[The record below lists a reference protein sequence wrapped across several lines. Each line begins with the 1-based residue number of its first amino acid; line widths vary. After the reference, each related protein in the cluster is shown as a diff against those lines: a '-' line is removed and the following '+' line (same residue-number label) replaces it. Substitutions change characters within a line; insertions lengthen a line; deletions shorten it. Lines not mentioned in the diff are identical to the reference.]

1 MAIGKAGAYATVE
14 GPKVDF
20 GDIALNAQ
28 KIQQADLDR
37 MKDMIPK
44 AEKEKEKEIKPLS
57 IDEKTSTLGTF
68 EDTSYKV
75 AESAREGYYQAMKSG
90 DPITASRFETVI
102 KRLNVSKE
110 IIKAGSDSFLKDF
123 SEGKISGIESSK
135 VETINNFR
143 DRRNATGGVSANG
156 TLYMQIFDKN
166 ENGDILMQD
175 GKPVL
180 KKIRVGD
187 KLVNEIT
194 EDQLATY
201 LVDYVKSNNILE
213 ESKKFAETT
222 GAKKI
227 SDENGNVTIAKT
239 EYTKQNLDLLKES
252 ISSKLKSDRKYFE
265 DVWYQS
271 NPSKNNFRKMPS
283 EYTEEDYKEAENFL
297 YNQTR
302 RNFDTSYSKSYDEP
316 KDTGNG
322 NGDGDK
328 DSPYLSPKVS
338 VKQKKIKGVTS
349 NYGYE
354 IPVIQKTDKVKFGG
368 VPVQIKSTGYDKDSK
383 RFYIAYSVSTSESES
398 SKLKPDPKDKT
409 STGGNKNISTKGSSV
424 RYVWLNGEGANVT
437 NGEILASNIKDLNGV
452 NYNSVDDLITDIKTK
467 DPKGMFFS
475 NTSKGKGTSSQ
486 GDFNSKWAKLK
497 SGQSLVGP
505 DGKTYTKK

>member
-37 MKDMIPK
+37 AKSMIPEK
-44 AEKEKEKEIKPLS
+44 QKEKEVSPYEAQVSSSGVQAYDYTMQNLVKKTVDVINEAKKNGDNATYSRADMAIKTYKNSTEIAKEGSKYFTDKLRKGEISGLDKDKIENVLALN
-57 IDEKTSTLGTF
+57 DKNNV
-68 EDTSYKV
+68 V
-75 AESAREGYYQAMKSG
+75 AE
-90 DPITASRFETVI
+90 
-102 KRLNVSKE
+102 VSDQGEVFFSFVGKE
-110 IIKAGSDSFLKDF
+110 KNED
-123 SEGKISGIESSK
+123 
-135 VETINNFR
+135 
-143 DRRNATGGVSANG
+143 G
-156 TLYMQIFDKN
+156 TLKPKKVRFGDRYVDKIN
-166 ENGDILMQD
+166 ADDIANFMTDILP
-175 GKPVL
+175 PV
-180 KKIRVGD
+180 
-187 KLVNEIT
+187 
-194 EDQLATY
+194 
-201 LVDYVKSNNILE
+201 NILE
-213 ESKKFAETT
+213 ESKQLASTT
-222 GAKKI
+222 GANKT
-227 SDENGNVTIAKT
+227 SVENGTLTVEKT
-239 EYTKQNLDLLKES
+239 EYSKENLKLLRES
-252 ISSKLKSDRKYFE
+252 ISSKIKSDTKYFE

-271 NPSKNNFRKMPS
+271 NPSKNNVRKLPS
-283 EYTEEDYKEAENFL
+283 EYTEEDYKQAEDFL
-297 YNQTR
+297 YKQTR
-302 RNFDTSYSKSYDEP
+302 RNFDTSYSQSYDEP
-316 KDTGNG
+316 KDNGNG

-467 DPKGMFFS
+467 DPRGMFFS
-475 NTSKGKGTSSQ
+475 NNNQSKTKAVKGGK
-486 GDFNSKWAKLK
+486 
-497 SGQSLVGP
+497 VR
-505 DGKTYTKK
+505 

>member
-1 MAIGKAGAYATVE
+1 MAIGKAGAYATVQ
-14 GPKVDF
+14 GSNVDF

-37 MKDMIPK
+37 MKSMIP
-44 AEKEKEKEIKPLS
+44 EKEKEKEIKPLS

-68 EDTSYKV
+68 EDTAYKV
-75 AESAREGYYQAMKSG
+75 AESARDGYYQAMKVG
-90 DPITASRFETVI
+90 DPITASRFETVV
-102 KRLNVSKE
+102 KRLNTSKE

-135 VETINNFR
+135 IETINNFR

-156 TLYMQIFDKN
+156 TLYMQIFDKD

-194 EDQLATY
+194 EDQLPTY

-222 GAKKI
+222 GAKKT

-239 EYTKQNLDLLKES
+239 EYTKENLDLLKES

-265 DVWYQS
+265 DIWYQS
-271 NPSKNNFRKMPS
+271 NPSKNNSRKMPS

-302 RNFDTSYSKSYDEP
+302 RNFDSSYTKSVDEP
-316 KDTGNG
+316 TRITINNG
-322 NGDGDK
+322 KQDK
-328 DSPYLSPKVS
+328 TTYTTPKVS
-338 VKQKKIKGVTS
+338 EIIQTFKNGKKRAV
-349 NYGYE
+349 GYNLSVNQNSDDLY
-354 IPVIQKTDKVKFGG
+354 IG
-368 VPVQIKSTGYDKDSK
+368 STKARIEGIGYDNLNK
-383 RFYIAYSVSTSESES
+383 RYYISYYGKVSESEKTDGGS
-398 SKLKPDPKDKT
+398 ESKTLTQKKF
-409 STGGNKNISTKGSSV
+409 I
-424 RYVWLNGEGANVT
+424 YLNGKGADTSLANTVIPKISYRNS
-437 NGEILASNIKDLNGV
+437 NGDLV
-452 NYNSVDDLITDIKTK
+452 QYQDVSEVIQSIRQA
-467 DPKGMFFS
+467 DPKGKYFGNVQS
-475 NTSKGKGTSSQ
+475 NTNG
-486 GDFNSKWAKLK
+486 N
-497 SGQSLVGP
+497 VR
-505 DGKTYTKK
+505 